1 MGSIEHTDTR
11 TLVVHAH
18 WDDNAGVWVA
28 ESDDVPGLATEA
40 ETAEALIRK
49 LEVIIPE
56 LLEAN
61 GLREPGPVPFRLLA
75 ERLGLA
81 SRQ

>member
-1 MGSIEHTDTR
+1 MGSIEHTDSR
-11 TLVVHAH
+11 TFVVRAH
-18 WDDNAGVWVA
+18 WDDDASVWVA

-40 ETAEALIRK
+40 ETAEALIHK

-61 GLREPGPVPFRLLA
+61 GLREPGPVPFRLLT
-75 ERLGLA
+75 ERRGLA
-81 SRQ
+81 ARQ